1 MDSDSDIAEP
11 FSDSGSE
18 YRPSSGASTSSSVA
32 SSNLSTTI
40 DGSELAEIGEIG
52 EIDEEFAFANGY
64 ELKPLAKKSNH
75 KVWDYFGTLFKVNR
89 IVSKTK
95 DRIFCRKCFEKNTI
109 KR

>member
-1 MDSDSDIAEP
+1 METDSELSEP

-18 YRPSSGASTSSSVA
+18 YTPSSHTSSSSASSTSSA
-32 SSNLSTTI
+32 TI
-40 DGSELAEIGEIG
+40 DASEIAEIAENQ
-52 EIDEEFAFANGY
+52 EELTITNGY
-64 ELKPLAKKSNH
+64 ELKDISKKSVH
-75 KVWDYFGTLFKVNR
+75 KVWECFGVLYKVNR